1 MLLVLAKRQ
10 CLSMGNYS
18 ASGCVILQ
26 RCSTGSTLGGFEI
39 EFLQK
44 HATFEAG
51 SLGNIQRAHNRQW
64 FIKKYPFPDAFDE
77 RSLLALMLVKVHCH
91 VSQG

>member
-1 MLLVLAKRQ
+1 MLLGLAKPQ

-18 ASGCVILQ
+18 ANGCVILP

-44 HATFEAG
+44 HATSEAG
-51 SLGNIQRAHNRQW
+51 SLGVTQRAHNGKW
-64 FIKKYPFPDAFDE
+64 FIKKYHYFVVLRLWTVVACFGD
-77 RSLLALMLVKVHCH
+77 
-91 VSQG
+91 